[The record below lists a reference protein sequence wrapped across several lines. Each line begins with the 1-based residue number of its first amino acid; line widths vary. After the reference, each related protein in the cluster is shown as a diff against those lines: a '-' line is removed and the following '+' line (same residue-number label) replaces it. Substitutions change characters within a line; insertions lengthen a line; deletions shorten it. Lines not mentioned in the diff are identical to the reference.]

1 MSNHYT
7 SAIRVANYGDADFHG
22 WISTV
27 TDRWQSHEP
36 VPQFLLRANEA
47 QAFEDADPKTR
58 TPRFSLIV
66 ATGRRFGTNRTEIGV
81 WTSVAPGQ
89 MIVQH
94 WDHLV
99 PASPAAAES
108 LLGEDETA
116 SLHWRS
122 LDDWQQYL
130 EQQGLKFDTLRFNGA
145 FIDCHAQEYNAARG
159 ERREI
164 WARFDPYTPEL
175 LFCETLVVAVGK
187 PARVQAAPEI
197 TNWHRVAM
205 RGPEGLVDLA
215 DGQGVAT
222 SFTLVNM
229 PFHAALLANKAMG
242 IVHSNRVRA
251 SGQIIAHATERMYG
265 PRGSSGPGW
274 PKELTPEQC
283 IEWMNQHISV
293 EQKAIEQMHTVG
305 KLGPAQ
311 DMARKGA
318 QEDQFFLGSELRLPG
333 CEIPRE
339 MAAWGF
345 ARYPCQIL
353 NLHGQPIDPRLHDK
367 LVFWMGR
374 PHYNRNVSPDQLG
387 RSRWPAATE
396 SHGWTNP
403 CDEEHWLINNLWVA
417 TMLRNSPVHQR
428 LLEYQAR
435 AWLLSCTTDPRLA
448 TTRPGAARA
457 VGYKCWVAWL
467 LWHGLQDRDLAE
479 QVVSH
484 ASKWLD
490 VIVPMIRQRTQDGWW
505 DVRVNVPSLG
515 AGRWVMPWQQALG
528 AYGLWRLGAL
538 VGHQEAINTAHAG
551 ALVVVNSAYWL
562 VEGRWRALYSM
573 CLDDN
578 RRDDKDDYSDFGC
591 PLALPVIGADRPESA
606 HHQKWLQSVKYG
618 SGRWTCPMTD
628 RPEEV

>member
-1 MSNHYT
+1 MSNHYPP
-7 SAIRVANYGDADFHG
+7 AIRIANYGDAKFTG
-22 WISTV
+22 WVKTT
-27 TDRWQSHEP
+27 TDRWSSEEAP
-36 VPQFLLRANEA
+36 PKFLLRAHEA
-47 QAFEDADPKTR
+47 QAFDDADPETR
-58 TPRFSLIV
+58 TPRFTLIV
-66 ATGRRFGTNRTEIGV
+66 ATGRRFGSGRTEIGV
-81 WTSVAPGQ
+81 WTSVLAGQ

-94 WDHLV
+94 WGNLV
-99 PASPAAAES
+99 PASDAAAACLES
-108 LLGEDETA
+108 IGA
-116 SLHWRS
+116 HSLHWRT
-122 LDDWQQYL
+122 LDEWQQWL
-130 EQQGLKFDTLRFNGA
+130 AELGIQLDTLRYNGA
-145 FIDCHAQEYNAARG
+145 FIEGHMQQWNPQVGA
-159 ERREI
+159 RREL
-164 WARFDPYTPEL
+164 WVRFDPHTPEL
-175 LFCETLVVAVGK
+175 LFCETLVVAAGK
-187 PARVQAAPEI
+187 RAHVQAAPEFEG
-197 TNWHRVAM
+197 WRRVAM
-205 RGPEGLVDLA
+205 RGPEGLVHLA

-222 SFTLVNM
+222 AFTLVNL
-229 PFHAALLANKAMG
+229 PFHANLAAKGKMDLL
-242 IVHSNRVRA
+242 HSNRVLA
-251 SGQIIAHATERMYG
+251 AGQVVAHATTRLYPSVG
-265 PRGSSGPGW
+265 AGPGW
-274 PKELTPEQC
+274 PKELSQEEC
-283 IEWMNQHISV
+283 IAWTNQHLVS
-293 EQKAIEQMHTVG
+293 EQEAIEQMHTAG

-311 DMARKGA
+311 DMARKGK
-318 QEDQFFLGSELRLPG
+318 QEDQFFLGSEARLPG

-345 ARYPCQIL
+345 ARFPCQIL

-387 RSRWPAATE
+387 RTSGWPNATE
-396 SHGWTNP
+396 CQGWTNP

-428 LLEYQAR
+428 LLEFQAR

-467 LWHGLQDRDLAE
+467 LWQGLQDRALAD

-505 DVRVNVPSLG
+505 DVRVNVPALG
-515 AGRWVMPWQQALG
+515 SGRWVMPWQQALG

-538 VGHQEAINTAHAG
+538 VGHQEAINIGYAG

-591 PLALPVIGADRPESA
+591 PLALPVVGAQRPDSP
-606 HHQKWLQSVKYG
+606 HHEKWRQLVKYG

-628 RPEEV
+628 QQVV